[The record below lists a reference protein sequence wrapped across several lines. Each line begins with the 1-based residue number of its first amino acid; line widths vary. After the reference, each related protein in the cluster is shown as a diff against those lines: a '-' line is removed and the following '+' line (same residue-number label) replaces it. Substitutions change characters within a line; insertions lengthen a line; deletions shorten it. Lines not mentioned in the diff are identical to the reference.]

1 MTKNTG
7 IPYEKMIQHIYQQ
20 ILTCEGL
27 DTINVQHNII
37 LKGKTTSH
45 QIDVYWEFN
54 LRGIVYRTV
63 IQAKDWANKVP
74 QGAMLTFK
82 AVLDDLPSGT
92 KGIFIAK
99 NGFQRG
105 AINIAKAHG
114 ISVYTFCSA
123 VEENWSGP
131 IPMIEVALRLR
142 VPVCIRPQFHM
153 PLDWARDNTRITGL
167 MRDLDPRSLV
177 TDNETGESWT
187 INRLITE
194 LCDRCGTPPKE
205 YTKEFHDAEIQ
216 PFGTEHR
223 IKIQEFTGIFGYQT
237 GYDEKFHIK
246 VDQLVGYILRD
257 ATNGR
262 IDIFDNNVTLLR
274 NEAESNG

>member
-1 MTKNTG
+1 
-7 IPYEKMIQHIYQQ
+7 
-20 ILTCEGL
+20 
-27 DTINVQHNII
+27 
-37 LKGKTTSH
+37 
-45 QIDVYWEFN
+45 
-54 LRGIVYRTV
+54 
-63 IQAKDWANKVP
+63 
-74 QGAMLTFK
+74 
-82 AVLDDLPSGT
+82 
-92 KGIFIAK
+92 
-99 NGFQRG
+99 
-105 AINIAKAHG
+105 
-114 ISVYTFCSA
+114 
-123 VEENWSGP
+123 
-131 IPMIEVALRLR
+131 
-142 VPVCIRPQFHM
+142 M

-223 IKIQEFTGIFGYQT
+223 NKIQEFTGIFGYQT
-237 GYDEKFHIK
+237 GYDEKFHIQ

-257 ATNGR
+257 VTNGR